1 MKEHFINL
9 LANEGSG
16 HVRLHNRIFKQLS
29 SNIKNKN
36 NSTNVQQVAFAYSY
50 LTAISFL
57 YKYAHFVDIG
67 NEMYIQ
73 NSDIKELLG
82 YNRITK
88 TIDKVI
94 KKGGILDSIGLTAT
108 TKDYPIR
115 YEVSTEEKINGIS
128 IREFVTVS
136 QLEVNDINYEAI
148 KRIVKN
154 RNYEVKEPLFL
165 TTRFPDS
172 EYGTLYNVANTHDI
186 TLNEFMTFITD
197 PDLNNIDFLLYGYF
211 KSKCKGYPENMKSM
225 AMYKICLE
233 LGIAN
238 TTFVSHLEVLKKKK
252 YINVY
257 HNNWKPKEDTYIEM
271 EANKYFWK
279 GIKETQF
286 KVVI

>member
-1 MKEHFINL
+1 MIHLKEHFINL
-9 LANEGSG
+9 LANEGG
-16 HVRLHNRIFKQLS
+16 GQIRLHNRIFKQLS

-57 YKYAHFVDIG
+57 YKYTHFVDIG

-82 YNRITK
+82 YNRGTK

-115 YEVSTEEKINGIS
+115 YEVSTEEKINKIP

-154 RNYEVKEPLFL
+154 RNYEIKEPLFL

-197 PDLNNIDFLLYGYF
+197 PDLNNIDFLLYGYL
-211 KSKCKGYPENMKSM
+211 KSKCKGYPDDMRSI
-225 AMYKICLE
+225 AVYKMSIE

-238 TTFVSHLEVLKKKK
+238 TAFLNHLKVLEKKECIKVNHK
-252 YINVY
+252 E
-257 HNNWKPKEDTYIEM
+257 WKAKRDYFIKMDTNEY
-271 EANKYFWK
+271 YWK
-279 GIKETQF
+279 GIKESA
-286 KVVI
+286 I

>member
-1 MKEHFINL
+1 MIHLKEHFINL
-9 LANEGSG
+9 LTNEGDG
-16 HVRLHNRIFKQLS
+16 KVRLHNRIFKQLS

-36 NSTNVQQVAFAYSY
+36 DSTNIQQVAFAYSY

-57 YKYAHFVDIG
+57 YKYTHFVDID
-67 NEMYIQ
+67 NELYIQ

-82 YNRITK
+82 YNRVTK

-115 YEVSTEEKINGIS
+115 YKISTDEKINGIS

-136 QLEVNDINYEAI
+136 ELEVNDINYEAI

-154 RNYEVKEPLFL
+154 RNYEIKEPIFL
-165 TTRFPDS
+165 TTRFEDS

-186 TLNEFMTFITD
+186 TLNEFLTFVTA

-211 KSKCKGYPENMKSM
+211 KSKCKGYPENMKAM

-233 LGIAN
+233 LGMAN
-238 TTFVSHLEVLKKKK
+238 TAFISHLEVLKKKK

-257 HNNWKPKEDTYIEM
+257 HNNWKAKEDTYIKM
-271 EANKYFWK
+271 DANKYFWK
-279 GIKETQF
+279 GIKENA
-286 KVVI
+286 I